1 MDQFLDPQKCPFLAS
16 RGGGVGGGETEGF
29 PDPAPDPPDP
39 PTNGGW
45 VTTQNRSDAG
55 RERQEVET
63 DPPEKGSHVS
73 LLSELAGVPIAGS
86 SLYPPGVQDAA

>member
-1 MDQFLDPQKCPFLAS
+1 MGGRW
-16 RGGGVGGGETEGF
+16 RGIQRIPG
-29 PDPAPDPPDP
+29 PRPPDPPDP